1 MAALE
6 TIVLIL
12 AAITTIKI
20 SILLIKPKV
29 WMNFDKWIIGGNWFT
44 GVIFLLLAA
53 LIFYYLIQELT
64 IVQILAVTF
73 FASMLIGVS
82 YAIVGK
88 EMIKVY
94 EKHMK
99 TKGLWSNGMWF
110 YTLLWLVLI
119 AWGVIEILA

>member
-20 SILLIKPKV
+20 SILLIKPKA